1 MRDGEGWVE
10 GCFGKHL
17 IETDMRMKGERR
29 RGEEKRVLS
38 DSGGA
43 RGMRREEKKRTM
55 VKIRVR

>member
-1 MRDGEGWVE
+1 
-10 GCFGKHL
+10 
-17 IETDMRMKGERR
+17 MRMKGERR
-29 RGEEKRVLS
+29 RGEEKRVLA